1 MSTTTNPLRQAAQT
15 WPGLE
20 RVDHALEVWGSTI
33 SRLEIQEA
41 CNGCAWTE
49 LFKPALRV
57 ITGRD
62 FDSLATQE
70 VREEVTNRLRDAD
83 PAGGHGID
91 PALWDQAAALL
102 PVPKYQA
109 AAHRRRLQERLD
121 ALPAAEWVPEPG
133 SSPAEWDR
141 WFRQNLMS
149 RSDLARWSEENER

>member
-1 MSTTTNPLRQAAQT
+1 MSTKTNPLRQAAQT

-20 RVDHALEVWGSTI
+20 RVDHALEVWESTI

-62 FDSLATQE
+62 FDSLSTEE
-70 VREEVTNRLRDAD
+70 VRREVTDRLHDAD

-91 PALWDQAAALL
+91 PALWDQAAAIL
-102 PVPKYQA
+102 PFTRYQEVT
-109 AAHRRRLQERLD
+109 HRRRFQARLD
-121 ALPAAEWVPEPG
+121 ALPATEWEPDAD
-133 SSPAEWDR
+133 SSPAEWDQ
-141 WFRQNLMS
+141 WFRKNLLS
-149 RSDLARWSEENER
+149 RSDLARWSKENER